1 MQPYTKRTWTEINL
15 DCLEHNYHQIK
26 ALLPQTD
33 IIATVKADGY
43 GPVSYTHLDVYKR
56 QVLRYERDGG

>member
-43 GPVSYTHLDVYKR
+43 GH
-56 QVLRYERDGG
+56 